1 MDSSQIEADSRQVL
15 GVGKVHMNSTFN
27 DIYTLDSQYVVWVLS
42 EPRRGRL
49 EKFATWCRQKRQ
61 SSVPASPPTSQV
73 ERNVRTPPTAAKA
86 VTGLGGRLDFARKSE
101 PMNDSDFMNG
111 VLDSGALLAG
121 LCEQDDDVVASTKPA
136 TPPRQPSSE
145 EKLDDL
151 QTRGEGNILGF
162 GKHRNKS
169 WSDIWRNEQRYVS
182 WAIGQVAEGQ
192 QGWSGTE
199 DSWRHKLE
207 RFATWA
213 KRVGLAEARLPSTPG
228 KPARP
233 ICETHGCAMCGPHTA
248 NKNALPQNK
257 GRGFYA
263 CPTKCA
269 ACRQWANGP
278 TAEVCTGGDC
288 CAKKGWLWADG
299 SEADSEVSHRR
310 KERHDATRPQGETG
324 PGPSKR
330 ARLDE
335 RF

>member
-1 MDSSQIEADSRQVL
+1 MSGAVSAQL
-15 GVGKVHMNSTFN
+15 
-27 DIYTLDSQYVVWVLS
+27 
-42 EPRRGRL
+42 P
-49 EKFATWCRQKRQ
+49 
-61 SSVPASPPTSQV
+61 PA
-73 ERNVRTPPTAAKA
+73 
-86 VTGLGGRLDFARKSE
+86 DFARKAE
-101 PMNDSDFMNG
+101 PMDDSDFMNRVMKS
-111 VLDSGALLAG
+111 VLLSPGAQLVS
-121 LCEQDDDVVASTKPA
+121 LCTEQDVAANTEPA

-162 GKHRNKS
+162 SKHRNKS
-169 WSDIWRNEQRYVS
+169 WSDIWRNEQGYVG
-182 WAIGQVAEGQ
+182 WVIWKVAEGQ

-199 DSWRHKLE
+199 DSWRKVE

-233 ICETHGCAMCGPHTA
+233 ICEMHNCAMTGPHTA
-248 NKNALPQNK
+248 NKHALEQNK

-269 ACRQWANGP
+269 VCRQWANGP
-278 TAEVCTGGDC
+278 TAEVCTGGNC
-288 CAKKGWLWADG
+288 CGKKGWLWADG

-310 KERHDATRPQGETG
+310 KTEHDATRPQGETG

-330 ARLDE
+330 ARLDK